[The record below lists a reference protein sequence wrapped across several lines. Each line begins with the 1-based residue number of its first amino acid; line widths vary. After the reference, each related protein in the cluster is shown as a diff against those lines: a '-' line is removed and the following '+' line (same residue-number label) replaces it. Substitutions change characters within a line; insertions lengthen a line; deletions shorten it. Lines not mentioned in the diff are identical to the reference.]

1 MGGRSPALSPPALTL
16 AGTRVCSGQQG
27 CACVCA
33 PDTPLS
39 YPQGLG
45 ASRARP
51 PRPRLLSDEAGNLS
65 AAPLSRP
72 RAPVEE
78 AAAGRGSFQAPGES
92 EARLHL
98 SRPLP
103 QRFRTSLGGGG
114 AQLPA
119 SPHAGHRGPSPGSLG
134 ERRAPRPLFPA
145 LSPLW
150 CFFQLHGGPFFTV
163 WLTSS
168 LAHFTWV
175 LEFARCPSL
184 SILAV
189 TSFVVPLEAGGPTLD
204 LVGCPVN

>member
-16 AGTRVCSGQQG
+16 AGARVCSGQQG

-119 SPHAGHRGPSPGSLG
+119 SPHAGHRW
-134 ERRAPRPLFPA
+134 

-168 LAHFTWV
+168 FARFTWV
-175 LEFARCPSL
+175 LEFARRPSL

>member
-16 AGTRVCSGQQG
+16 AGARVCSGQQG

-119 SPHAGHRGPSPGSLG
+119 SPHAGHRW
-134 ERRAPRPLFPA
+134 

-150 CFFQLHGGPFFTV
+150 CFFQLHGGPFFSV
-163 WLTSS
+163 
-168 LAHFTWV
+168 AHV
-175 LEFARCPSL
+175 FARPFYVGFGVCSTPK
-184 SILAV
+184 
-189 TSFVVPLEAGGPTLD
+189 PLD
-204 LVGCPVN
+204 LGGDKLCRSVRGGWPHFGLGGLPG

>member
-16 AGTRVCSGQQG
+16 AGARVCSGQQG

-119 SPHAGHRGPSPGSLG
+119 SPHAGHRGPSPASLG
-134 ERRAPRPLFPA
+134 RGGRLGPSFPRSLLFGAFSNSTVAPF
-145 LSPLW
+145 S
-150 CFFQLHGGPFFTV
+150 V

-168 LAHFTWV
+168 LAPFTWV
-175 LEFARCPSL
+175 LEFARRPSL

>member
-16 AGTRVCSGQQG
+16 AGARVCSGQQG

-119 SPHAGHRGPSPGSLG
+119 SPHAGHRG
-134 ERRAPRPLFPA
+134 

-150 CFFQLHGGPFFTV
+150 CFFQLHGCPFFTV

-168 LAHFTWV
+168 LAPFTWV
-175 LEFARCPSL
+175 LEFARRPSL